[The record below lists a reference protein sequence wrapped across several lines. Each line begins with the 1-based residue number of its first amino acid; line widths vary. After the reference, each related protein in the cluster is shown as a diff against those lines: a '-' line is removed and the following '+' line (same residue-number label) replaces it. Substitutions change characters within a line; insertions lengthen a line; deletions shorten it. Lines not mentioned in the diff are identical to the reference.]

1 MVKINKKPIALYV
14 HWPFCKKKCPYC
26 DFNSHV
32 TKQAIDHHVW
42 ADSLIAELDYTRNN
56 YDCDRTLES
65 VFFGGGT
72 PSLME
77 PKTVDKILNYVHK
90 NFNIHDD
97 LEVTL
102 EANPTSSEGQKF
114 KDFHA
119 AGINRVSIGV
129 QSLRDSDLQFLGR
142 EHSADEA
149 KDVIT
154 MAMSI
159 FDRASFD
166 LMYARPQQT
175 IADWA
180 VELDEALAFGVSH
193 ISLYQLTIEQ
203 GTQFFTRYKRGDFK
217 MPHDTLAADFYD
229 FTYDRLESA
238 GLKAYEISNFAQP
251 GEESR
256 HNLAYWRYGSYIGV
270 GPGAHGR
277 LYSRQHAS
285 QKADDAHGRLYSRQY
300 ARQKTDDAHSRL
312 CDRDLPDTTVN
323 INQPKVATRTHASPE
338 GWLKSVAQAGH
349 AYKTND
355 TLSNK
360 DRLFEQVMMG
370 LRLKEGLSYHAILD
384 ETGYDLNAILAPQF
398 KAQLVENGDLY
409 DDRAS
414 NAGALRLT
422 DQGRKRLNLVLS
434 YLYESFNLDNI
445 M

>member
-1 MVKINKKPIALYV
+1 MFKNSNKNIALYV

-32 TKQAIDHHVW
+32 TTQAIDHDLW
-42 ADSLIAELDYTRNN
+42 ADSLIAELDYTIKH

-72 PSLME
+72 PSLMA
-77 PKTVDKILNYVHK
+77 PKTVEKILNYVNK
-90 NFNIHDD
+90 NFTVADD
-97 LEVTL
+97 LEITL

-114 KDFHA
+114 KDFNM

-129 QSLRDSDLQFLGR
+129 QSLRDNDLKFLGR
-142 EHSADEA
+142 EHNAAEA

-166 LMYARPQQT
+166 LIYARPEQT
-175 IADWA
+175 LKNWEA
-180 VELDEALAFGVSH
+180 ELDEALAFGVSH

-229 FTYDRLESA
+229 FTYDRLEA
-238 GLKAYEISNFAQP
+238 GGLKAYEISNFAKS

-277 LYSRQHAS
+277 LYGGQHVGTEGGI
-285 QKADDAHGRLYSRQY
+285 H
-300 ARQKTDDAHSRL
+300 
-312 CDRDLPDTTVN
+312 
-323 INQPKVATRTHASPE
+323 QPKAATRTHASPE
-338 GWLKSVAQAGH
+338 GWLKSVAHAGH
-349 AYKTND
+349 AYKTSD
-355 TLSNK
+355 ILTSK

-370 LRLKEGLSYHAILD
+370 LRLKEGLSYQAVYD
-384 ETGYDLNAILAPQF
+384 ETGYDLAMILTSDA
-398 KAQLVENGDLY
+398 KTKLVENCDLY

-414 NAGALRLT
+414 NMGALKLT
-422 DQGRKRLNLVLS
+422 DQGRKRLNLILS
-434 YLYESFNLDNI
+434 YLFESFNLDNI